1 MPISDDLDREI
12 RTAAFIHVRRMLEIR
27 DPLTSEDLARGFP
40 FRGER
45 IPLINPQRG
54 IFKPKQMKYLLSI
67 KTVMP
72 RKGAKVWYDDQRAAH
87 DQIYQGDETI
97 EYSFMGANPEAA
109 DNRWLRE
116 AMQNRIPLIYFLGAF
131 PGHYQAIIP
140 VTIVGWDASSLRAEV
155 SVGLPGELRADPQ
168 ETALERRYA
177 LRQVK
182 ARLHQTLFRAAV
194 IAAYGGRCALSGLP
208 EVSLLDAAHIAAD
221 GHELLG
227 QPVIT
232 NGLPLTKLHHAAFDA
247 HLIGIDTDYRIV
259 VSRRLL
265 DTHDG
270 PTLEALKSLHG
281 NVINLPRRERDRP
294 DRDRLAMRFEAFERA
309 S

>member
-1 MPISDDLDREI
+1 MPIPDDLDREI
-12 RTAAFIHVRRMLEIR
+12 RTAAFVHVRRMLVLR
-27 DPLTSEDLARGFP
+27 DPLTSEDLARGFL

-45 IPLINPQRG
+45 IPLVNPQRG
-54 IFKPKQMKYLLSI
+54 IFKPQQMKYLLSI
-67 KTVMP
+67 KTVVP

-131 PGHYQAIIP
+131 PGHYHAIIP
-140 VTIVGWDASSLRAEV
+140 ATIVGWDAKSLRAEV
-155 SVGLPGELRADPQ
+155 SIGLPGELRADPQ

-194 IAAYGGRCALSGLP
+194 LAAYGGRCALSGLP
-208 EVSLLDAAHIAAD
+208 ETSLLDAAHIAAD

-232 NGLPLTKLHHAAFDA
+232 NGLPLTKLHHAAFDQ
-247 HLIGIDTDYRIV
+247 HLIGISPDCRIV
-259 VSRRLL
+259 VSRQLL
-265 DTHDG
+265 DTRDG
-270 PTLEALKSLHG
+270 PTLEALKSLDG
-281 NVINLPRRERDRP
+281 NMLIAPRRMKDRP
-294 DRDRLAMRFEAFERA
+294 DRERLAMRFEQFEKA
-309 S
+309 N

>member
-27 DPLTSEDLARGFP
+27 DPLTSEDLARGLL
-40 FRGER
+40 FRGDR

-54 IFKPKQMKYLLSI
+54 IFKPKEMKYLLSI
-67 KTVMP
+67 KTVVP

-116 AMQNRIPLIYFLGAF
+116 AMQNRIPLIYFLGAYR
-131 PGHYQAIIP
+131 GHYHAIIP
-140 VTIVGWDASSLRAEV
+140 ATIVAWDARSLRAEV

-208 EVSLLDAAHIAAD
+208 ETSLLDAARIAVD
-221 GHELLG
+221 GDELLG

-232 NGLPLTKLHHAAFDA
+232 NGLPLTKLHHAAFDG
-247 HLIGIDTDYRIV
+247 HLIGIDPDCRIV

-265 DTHDG
+265 DTRDG
-270 PTLEALKSLHG
+270 LTLEALKSLHG
-281 NVINLPRRERDRP
+281 SLINLPRRERDRP
-294 DRDRLAMRFEAFERA
+294 DQERLAMRFEAFERA
-309 S
+309 N